1 MAKLIFTVQD
11 EGLAPIK
18 YTSTTT
24 IRDKSNNSLQ
34 LNQYGEA
41 LINAVF

>member
-1 MAKLIFTVQD
+1 MATLIFTVQD
-11 EGLAPIK
+11 EGLAPIR
-18 YTSTTT
+18 YTSSTT

-41 LINAVF
+41 LINAIY

>member
-11 EGLAPIK
+11 EGLAPMR
-18 YTSTTT
+18 YTSRTT

-34 LNQYGEA
+34 LNQYGKA
-41 LINAVF
+41 LINATY